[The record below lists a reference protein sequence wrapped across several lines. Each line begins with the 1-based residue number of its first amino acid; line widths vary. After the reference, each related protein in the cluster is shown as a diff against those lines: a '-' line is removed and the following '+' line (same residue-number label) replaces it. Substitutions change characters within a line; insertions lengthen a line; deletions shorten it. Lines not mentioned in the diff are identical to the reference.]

1 MVVLFVVTQEVFG
14 WVREEVRRYHE
25 NSMRTLSRCPSQ
37 KALQL
42 VWRDALFVM
51 LAFDKP
57 SLQVLV
63 AVDVLPLQLSN
74 YVAPSVGWA
83 RFEACALAPIDVNE
97 SKFVEE
103 LKAELFELGL
113 VDTL

>member
-1 MVVLFVVTQEVFG
+1 
-14 WVREEVRRYHE
+14 
-25 NSMRTLSRCPSQ
+25 
-37 KALQL
+37 
-42 VWRDALFVM
+42 M

-74 YVAPSVGWA
+74 YVVPSVGWA